1 MLLLFGPPIAD
12 TVPPTVQITSPA
24 EGQVLDYEE
33 DFDLVITLDDD
44 RRPQIIDTFIFFDDV
59 QAADAILINKT
70 HTFPVNGGDPP
81 GGHGL
86 SDGPHTIRVDI
97 TDESGNPGTAEV
109 TFEIVGSP
117 VEQPSGST
125 GAGSDDG
132 VDESG
137 DTGDLPGG
145 TGTSGATGL
154 DMGSGDDGCSCN
166 GVRSRPGT
174 GALLLLVLAGLRR
187 RRARSSRRA

>member
-1 MLLLFGPPIAD
+1 M
-12 TVPPTVQITSPA
+12 
-24 EGQVLDYEE
+24 
-33 DFDLVITLDDD
+33 
-44 RRPQIIDTFIFFDDV
+44 
-59 QAADAILINKT
+59 
-70 HTFPVNGGDPP
+70 
-81 GGHGL
+81 
-86 SDGPHTIRVDI
+86 DI